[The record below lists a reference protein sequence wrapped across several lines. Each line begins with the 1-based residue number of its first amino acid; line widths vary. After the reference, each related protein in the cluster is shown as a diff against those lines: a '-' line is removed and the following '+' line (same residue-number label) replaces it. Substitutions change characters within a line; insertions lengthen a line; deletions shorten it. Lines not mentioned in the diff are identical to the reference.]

1 MRKIKLN
8 PHDFYNYLSSIGNAF
23 YDDPR
28 MSVVDKSTGRRV
40 YGTLFKLSKPL
51 SYEEKLFLDSF
62 ANTIIMVSQAQYAPE
77 LKSSCVW
84 IGDVCLASKKAKLA
98 QNKQT
103 QVTSLGW

>member
-8 PHDFYNYLSSIGNAF
+8 PHDFYNYLSSIGNTF

-28 MSVVDKSTGRRV
+28 MSVVDKGTGRRV

-51 SYEEKLFLDSF
+51 RYEEKLFLDSF

-103 QVTSLGW
+103 QVMSLG

>member
-28 MSVVDKSTGRRV
+28 MSVGRV

-103 QVTSLGW
+103 HVTSLGW